1 MISPSWIIN
10 KFYWNLLTKLVF
22 SLNLSAKQALHD
34 YAILQ
39 LGIKYSINY
48 KYSGSA
54 VGAGLQLHLQGK
66 EKIGSVIYRGKL

>member
-1 MISPSWIIN
+1 
-10 KFYWNLLTKLVF
+10 
-22 SLNLSAKQALHD
+22 LSAKQALHD